1 MFNFEVS
8 LWKVWNP
15 KLWMSSFECLT
26 LNAQFGGLTWSV
38 GFTVREV
45 PQKFQDSSGNSP
57 FDNTLVEKRGLVR
70 TFWKKFLGRTFCK
83 NVKNSIETRY
93 FDSFETNDAF
103 ACRRE
108 RYLCTVFVG
117 PHAISGYKVQLFG
130 LFV

>member
-45 PQKFQDSSGNSP
+45 PQKFAKTRQ
-57 FDNTLVEKRGLVR
+57 TIRHLITHLLKREVWL
-70 TFWKKFLGRTFCK
+70 
-83 NVKNSIETRY
+83 E
-93 FDSFETNDAF
+93 
-103 ACRRE
+103 
-108 RYLCTVFVG
+108 
-117 PHAISGYKVQLFG
+117 LFG
-130 LFV
+130 KNFWEELSAKM